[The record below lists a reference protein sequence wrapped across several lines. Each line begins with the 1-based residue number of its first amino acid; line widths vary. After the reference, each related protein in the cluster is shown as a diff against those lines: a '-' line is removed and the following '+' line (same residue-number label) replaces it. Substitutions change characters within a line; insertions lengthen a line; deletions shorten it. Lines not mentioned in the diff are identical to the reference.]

1 MAKLIYGDRIG
12 RDARLGPGATATIF
26 DAERKN
32 VLLTQRTDN
41 GRWCLPSGAMDP
53 GESAEETCVREI
65 MEETGLEVR
74 VTRLVG
80 IYTSPDL
87 IIEYADGNRW
97 QPVAMT
103 FEAEVVGGELRMSD
117 ETTDYG
123 YFLVDRL
130 DEVDLMEHH
139 LWRIQDAFKT
149 LPDAI
154 IK

>member
-1 MAKLIYGDRIG
+1 MSKLIYGDRIG
-12 RDARLGPGATATIF
+12 ADARLAPSAAAIIF
-26 DAERKN
+26 DENREK
-32 VLLTQRTDN
+32 VLLTQRSDN
-41 GRWCLPSGAMDP
+41 GRWCLPGGGMDP
-53 GESAEETCVREI
+53 GESASEACIRET

-87 IIEYADGNRW
+87 IIEYADGNCW

-103 FEAEVVGGELRMSD
+103 FEADVVGGELRLSD

-130 DEVDLMEHH
+130 DDVDLMEHH
-139 LWRIQDAFKT
+139 LERIQDAAKT
-149 LPDAI
+149 LAYAI

>member
-1 MAKLIYGDRIG
+1 MSKLIYGDRIG
-12 RDARLGPGATATIF
+12 ADARLAPSAAAIIF
-26 DAERKN
+26 DENREK
-32 VLLTQRTDN
+32 VLLTQRSDN
-41 GRWCLPSGAMDP
+41 GRWCLPGGGMDP
-53 GESAEETCVREI
+53 GESASEACIRET

-80 IYTSPDL
+80 IYTSPYL
-87 IIEYADGNRW
+87 IIEYADGNCW

-103 FEAEVVGGELRMSD
+103 FEADVVGGELRLSD

-130 DEVDLMEHH
+130 DDVDLMEHH
-139 LWRIQDAFKT
+139 LERIQDAAKT
-149 LPDAI
+149 LPYAI

>member
-53 GESAEETCVREI
+53 GESAEETCVREV

-80 IYTSPDL
+80 IYTSLDL
-87 IIEYADGNRW
+87 IIEYADGDRC
-97 QPVAMT
+97 QPIAMT
-103 FEAEVVGGELRMSD
+103 FEADVVGGELRLSD

-130 DEVDLMEHH
+130 DDLDLMEHS
-139 LWRIQDAFKT
+139 LEQIRDAVKN

>member
-53 GESAEETCVREI
+53 GESAEETCVREV

-87 IIEYADGNRW
+87 IIEYADGDRC
-97 QPVAMT
+97 QPIAMT
-103 FEAEVVGGELRMSD
+103 FEADVVGGELRLSD

-123 YFLVDRL
+123 YFLVNRL
-130 DEVDLMEHH
+130 DDVDLMEHH
-139 LWRIQDAFKT
+139 LERIHDAVKT

>member
-1 MAKLIYGDRIG
+1 MSKLIYGDRIG
-12 RDARLGPGATATIF
+12 TDARLTPGATAIIF
-26 DAERKN
+26 DETREK
-32 VLLTQRTDN
+32 VLLTQRSDN
-41 GRWCLPSGAMDP
+41 GRWCLPGGGMDP
-53 GESAEETCVREI
+53 GESASEACIRET
-65 MEETGLEVR
+65 MEETGLEVC

-87 IIEYADGNRW
+87 IIEYADGNRR

-103 FEAEVVGGELRMSD
+103 FEADVVGGELRLSD

-130 DEVDLMEHH
+130 DDVDLMEHH
-139 LWRIQDAFKT
+139 LERIQDASKT
-149 LPDAI
+149 LLHAI

>member
-1 MAKLIYGDRIG
+1 MSKLIYGDRIG
-12 RDARLGPGATATIF
+12 ADARLAPGAAAIIF
-26 DAERKN
+26 DENREK
-32 VLLTQRTDN
+32 VLLTQRSDN
-41 GRWCLPSGAMDP
+41 GRWCLPGGGMDP
-53 GESAEETCVREI
+53 GENASEACIRET

-87 IIEYADGNRW
+87 IIEYADGNCW

-103 FEAEVVGGELRMSD
+103 FEADVVGGELRLSD

-130 DEVDLMEHH
+130 DDVDLMEHH
-139 LWRIQDAFKT
+139 LERIQDAAKT
-149 LPDAI
+149 LPYAI

>member
-1 MAKLIYGDRIG
+1 MSKLIYGDRIG
-12 RDARLGPGATATIF
+12 ADARLEPSAAAIIF
-26 DAERKN
+26 DESREK
-32 VLLTQRTDN
+32 VLLTQRSDN
-41 GRWCLPSGAMDP
+41 GRWCLPGGGMDP
-53 GESAEETCVREI
+53 GESASEACIRET

-87 IIEYADGNRW
+87 IIEYADGNCW

-103 FEAEVVGGELRMSD
+103 FEADIVGGELRLSD

-130 DEVDLMEHH
+130 DDVDLMEHH
-139 LWRIQDAFKT
+139 LERIQDAAKT

>member
-1 MAKLIYGDRIG
+1 MSKLIYGDRIG
-12 RDARLGPGATATIF
+12 ADARLAPGAATIIF
-26 DAERKN
+26 DESREK
-32 VLLTQRTDN
+32 VLLTQTSDN
-41 GRWCLPSGAMDP
+41 GRWCLPGRGMDL
-53 GESAEETCVREI
+53 GERASEACIKETIEK
-65 MEETGLEVR
+65 TDLGVR

-87 IIEYADGNRW
+87 IIEYPRCNRW
-97 QPVAMT
+97 QPVTMT
-103 FEAEVVGGELRMSD
+103 FEAEVVGGELRLSD

-139 LWRIQDAFKT
+139 LERILDAVKT

>member
-1 MAKLIYGDRIG
+1 
-12 RDARLGPGATATIF
+12 
-26 DAERKN
+26 
-32 VLLTQRTDN
+32 
-41 GRWCLPSGAMDP
+41 MDP
-53 GESAEETCVREI
+53 GESASEACIRETI
-65 MEETGLEVR
+65 EETGLEVR

-80 IYTSPDL
+80 IYTSPDMVV
-87 IIEYADGNRW
+87 EYADGNRW

-103 FEAEVVGGELRMSD
+103 FEAEVVGGKLRMSD

-123 YFLVDRL
+123 YFLVERL

-139 LWRIQDAFKT
+139 LERILDAVKT

>member
-1 MAKLIYGDRIG
+1 MSKLIYGDRIG
-12 RDARLGPGATATIF
+12 ADARLAPGAAAIIF
-26 DAERKN
+26 DENREK
-32 VLLTQRTDN
+32 VLLTQRSDN
-41 GRWCLPSGAMDP
+41 GRWCLPGGGMDP
-53 GESAEETCVREI
+53 GESASEACIRET

-87 IIEYADGNRW
+87 IIEYADGNCG

-103 FEAEVVGGELRMSD
+103 FEADVVGGELRLSD

-130 DEVDLMEHH
+130 DDVDLMEHH
-139 LWRIQDAFKT
+139 LERIQDAAKT

-154 IK
+154 IR

>member
-1 MAKLIYGDRIG
+1 MSKLIYGDRIG
-12 RDARLGPGATATIF
+12 VDARLAPGATAIIF
-26 DAERKN
+26 DENREK
-32 VLLTQRTDN
+32 VLLTQRSDN
-41 GRWCLPSGAMDP
+41 GRWCLPGGGMDP
-53 GESAEETCVREI
+53 GESASEACIRET

-87 IIEYADGNRW
+87 IIEYADGNCW

-103 FEAEVVGGELRMSD
+103 FEADIVGGELRLSD

-130 DEVDLMEHH
+130 DDVDLMEHH
-139 LWRIQDAFKT
+139 LERIQDAAKT

>member
-1 MAKLIYGDRIG
+1 MSKLIYGDRIG
-12 RDARLGPGATATIF
+12 ADARLAPSAAAITF
-26 DAERKN
+26 DENREK
-32 VLLTQRTDN
+32 VLLTQRSDN
-41 GRWCLPSGAMDP
+41 GRWCLPGGGMDP
-53 GESAEETCVREI
+53 GESASEACIRET

-87 IIEYADGNRW
+87 IIEYADGNCW

-103 FEAEVVGGELRMSD
+103 FEADVVGGELRLSD

-130 DEVDLMEHH
+130 DDVDLMEHH
-139 LWRIQDAFKT
+139 LERIQDAAKT

>member
-1 MAKLIYGDRIG
+1 MSKLIYGDRIG
-12 RDARLGPGATATIF
+12 ADARLAPSAAAIIF
-26 DAERKN
+26 DESREK
-32 VLLTQRTDN
+32 VLLTQRSDN
-41 GRWCLPSGAMDP
+41 GRWCLPGGGMDP
-53 GESAEETCVREI
+53 GESASEACIRET
-65 MEETGLEVR
+65 MEETSLEVR
-74 VTRLVG
+74 VTRLGG

-87 IIEYADGNRW
+87 IIEYADGNCW

-103 FEAEVVGGELRMSD
+103 FEADVVGGELRLSD

-130 DEVDLMEHH
+130 DDVDLMEHH
-139 LWRIQDAFKT
+139 LERIQDAAKT

>member
-1 MAKLIYGDRIG
+1 MSKLIYGDRIG
-12 RDARLGPGATATIF
+12 ADARLAPGVAAIIF
-26 DAERKN
+26 DENRGK
-32 VLLTQRTDN
+32 VLLTQRSDN
-41 GRWCLPSGAMDP
+41 GRWCLPGGGMDP
-53 GESAEETCVREI
+53 GESASEACIRET

-87 IIEYADGNRW
+87 IIEYADGNCW

-103 FEAEVVGGELRMSD
+103 FEADVVGGELRLSD

-130 DEVDLMEHH
+130 DDVDLMEHH
-139 LWRIQDAFKT
+139 LERIQDAAKT
-149 LPDAI
+149 LPYAI